1 MNTLAVIGWELR
13 RILLTR
19 TYLYSLLL
27 ILLLSQN
34 ALGRL
39 IIDGTYG
46 TAPYSRVSYAQYLVL
61 LIAPLLIVLMLW
73 CAGVFSEKERAVRR
87 IVLSTPVT
95 NAGYLAIKTAA
106 IAAAFVLT
114 AGLMVAGSFV
124 FYGRQFGFYAFHEF
138 LNPLAVFLLP
148 PAVFILGLSLAAGQL
163 HPRLVY
169 GLIPLV
175 FCMGVVYLGL
185 PVLAGPLR
193 QQLPDRC
200 YPKILMR
207 TLGTGEMIYYLPAE
221 LPRQPGGTGIGGR
234 RPAGLGGH
242 ATLPVT
248 TEERNAG
255 AP

>member
-1 MNTLAVIGWELR
+1 MNTIAAIGWELR

-19 TYLYSLLL
+19 TYLYCLLL

-34 ALGRL
+34 TLGRL

-46 TAPYSRVSYAQYLVL
+46 TAPYSQLSYAQFLVML
-61 LIAPLLIVLMLW
+61 TLPLLIVLMLW
-73 CAGVFSEKERAVRR
+73 CGAVFSEKERAVRR

-124 FYGRQFGFYAFHEF
+124 FYGRQFGFFAFHEF

-169 GLIPLV
+169 GLVPLV
-175 FCMGVVYLGL
+175 FCTGVMYLGL
-185 PVLAGPLR
+185 PFWLDLCGNNLMTI
-193 QQLPDRC
+193 
-200 YPKILMR
+200 YPKVLMR
-207 TLGTGEMIYYLPAE
+207 TLGTGEMTYYLPAGFIISRVGFM
-221 LPRQPGGTGIGGR
+221 LAGIALLVWAATR
-234 RPAGLGGH
+234 RC
-242 ATLPVT
+242 
-248 TEERNAG
+248 R
-255 AP
+255 